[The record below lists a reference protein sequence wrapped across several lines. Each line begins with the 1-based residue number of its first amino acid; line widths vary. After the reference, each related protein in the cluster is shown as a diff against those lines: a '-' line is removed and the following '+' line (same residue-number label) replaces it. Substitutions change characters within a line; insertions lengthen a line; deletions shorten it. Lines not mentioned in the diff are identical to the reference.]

1 LRRERP
7 LPNSAQPTG
16 FTATAVIHDRRL
28 AAVWGEAI
36 NVDAGN

>member
-1 LRRERP
+1 VPLHRERP

-28 AAVWGEAI
+28 AVFR
-36 NVDAGN
+36 VRP